1 MKTKTGFSV
10 FLFVYIKSIG
20 LSSGLTSGSG
30 LTPGSDL
37 IPGSED
43 SKICFENDF
52 LEKPCTCEHQE
63 VDCGDRNIQVKL
75 G

>member
-1 MKTKTGFSV
+1 MKTKKVFS
-10 FLFVYIKSIG
+10 FILFVYVQSIG
-20 LSSGLTSGSG
+20 LSSG

-63 VDCGDRNIQVKL
+63 VDCGDRNIQVSL

>member
-10 FLFVYIKSIG
+10 FLFVYFKSIG
-20 LSSGLTSGSG
+20 LSSGLTLGSG
-30 LTPGSDL
+30 LS
-37 IPGSED
+37 PGSED
-43 SKICFENDF
+43 SKICLANDF

-63 VDCGDRNIQVKL
+63 VDCGDRNIQVRL